1 MATTNISTEI
11 VSITGVT
18 AHGASDDFI
27 VSGQKF
33 VVSKVPKELL
43 TFAQKASSASTDG
56 SAITFSVNDSIIDV
70 QRNGYSCKEI
80 PLSESIWAL
89 DSSSLKYATVK
100 HPVWYH
106 KQGAVH
112 FAPVTD
118 GSNAGYVFYI
128 DYSKIDDDSDL
139 RNAVI
144 YYAASKEFAKLA
156 IFTAPTVASDTD
168 GEELTSI
175 TQLDADNTIDD
186 FDGNIIEVDQWW
198 STLGHFIEDEEDT
211 ELASA
216 QINKI
221 SAYTQAYGTELE
233 KVNAKTA
240 HYLQMTIKYY
250 EWANMEISSY
260 IQNNSKVIGQTI
272 AAQATQQR

>member
-156 IFTAPTVASDTD
+156 IYTAPTVSGD
-168 GEELTSI
+168 GDELTDVDD
-175 TQLDADNTIDD
+175 LDTDNTIDEHAD
-186 FDGNIIEVDQWW
+186 QIEVDQWW

>member
-156 IFTAPTVASDTD
+156 IFTAPTVASDAT

-186 FDGNIIEVDQWW
+186 FDGNIIEYDQWW
-198 STLGHFIEDEEDT
+198 STLGHFIEGEEDT

>member
-156 IFTAPTVASDTD
+156 IYTAPTVSGD
-168 GEELTSI
+168 GDELTDVDD
-175 TQLDADNTIDD
+175 LDTDNTIDEHAD
-186 FDGNIIEVDQWW
+186 QIEVDQWW

-221 SAYTQAYGTELE
+221 SAYTQAYGTELQ